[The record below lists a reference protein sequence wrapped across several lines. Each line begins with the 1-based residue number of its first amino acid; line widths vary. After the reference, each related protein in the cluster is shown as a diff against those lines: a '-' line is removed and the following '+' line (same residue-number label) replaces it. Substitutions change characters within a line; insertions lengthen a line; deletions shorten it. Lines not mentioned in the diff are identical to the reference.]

1 VTSRAAPTKVI
12 SNSLLAFGYRIT
24 LEQNGESLLVLGH
37 ERGLPAS
44 SASLIEKIGQS
55 VLVLTRMTC
64 ELHHDSLVFFHRE
77 LDYEPVNNNRLEQ
90 GIPGQE

>member
-24 LEQNGESLLVLGH
+24 LEQNGESLLVLRH

-44 SASLIEKIGQS
+44 PASLVEKISQS
-55 VLVLTRMTC
+55 VLVLTRVTR
-64 ELHHDSLVFFHRE
+64 ELDHHSLVFFHQE
-77 LDYEPVNNNRLEQ
+77 LEIMSP
-90 GIPGQE
+90 